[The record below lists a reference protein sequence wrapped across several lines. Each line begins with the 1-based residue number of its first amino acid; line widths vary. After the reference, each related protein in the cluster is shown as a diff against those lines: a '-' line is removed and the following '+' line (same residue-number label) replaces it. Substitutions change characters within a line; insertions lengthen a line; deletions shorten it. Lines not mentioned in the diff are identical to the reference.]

1 MNPYAVKYDL
11 GRAWG
16 YSLVSFGT
24 WTFYWFYVT
33 RRLLDGE
40 VGRGRDDAL
49 LHTLGL
55 LVPVLNVFVVY
66 WLYRDLDE
74 VRRRAGLTGLSVGG
88 YVAGAI
94 VAAPIVYSIALGKVN
109 EFWDVR
115 TQGLATEA
123 PVTGGEKAIVA
134 VGAALWIL
142 WVLSLVL
149 LLVLLIVFG
158 ESSS

>member
-1 MNPYAVKYDL
+1 VNPYAVKYDL

-16 YSLVSFGT
+16 YSLLSFGT

-40 VGRGRDDAL
+40 TARDRDDAL

-55 LVPVLNVFVVY
+55 FVPVLNAFVLY

-74 VRRRAGLTGLSVGG
+74 VRRRAGLAGLSVAG
-88 YVAGAI
+88 YVAGGI
-94 VAAPIVYSIALGKVN
+94 LAAPILYSIALGKVN
-109 EFWDVR
+109 EFWDAR

-123 PVTGGEKAIVA
+123 PVSGGEKAIVA
-134 VGAALWIL
+134 VGATIWIL
-142 WVLSLVL
+142 WALLLVL
-149 LLVLLIVFG
+149 GLVLLIVVG

>member
-1 MNPYAVKYDL
+1 VNPYAVKYDL

-16 YSLVSFGT
+16 YSLISFGT

-40 VGRGRDDAL
+40 IGRGRDDAA

-55 LVPVLNVFVVY
+55 FVPVLNAFVLY

-74 VRRRAGLTGLSVGG
+74 LRRRSGLTGLPVAAYVVGG
-88 YVAGAI
+88 I
-94 VAAPIVYSIALGKVN
+94 LAAPILYSIALGNVN
-109 EFWDVR
+109 EYWDAR
-115 TQGLATEA
+115 TQGLAAEA

-134 VGAALWIL
+134 VGAAIWIL
-142 WVLSLVL
+142 WVL
-149 LLVLLIVFG
+149 LLVLAVVLLVVGG
-158 ESSS
+158 EPSS